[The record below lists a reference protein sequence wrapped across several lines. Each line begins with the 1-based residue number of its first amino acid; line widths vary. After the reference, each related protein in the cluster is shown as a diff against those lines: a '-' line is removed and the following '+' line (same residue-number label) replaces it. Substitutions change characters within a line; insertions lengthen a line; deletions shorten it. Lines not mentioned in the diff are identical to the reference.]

1 MEMFKV
7 KFHDFEVEVE
17 FYYNRGNTVCIIT
30 DPYSDPDAAWI
41 GYAKKNPKD
50 TYQKSVG
57 QKIALSDAMRDDFS
71 KEFRKI
77 VWDTYLK
84 TYKSLFLEEAKEKM
98 SKMGKEILH
107 QPTYVFG
114 SSQIYTDDW
123 IRKNFLLGSKA
134 L

>member
-1 MEMFKV
+1 MFKV
-7 KFHDFEVEVE
+7 KFDDFEVEVE

-50 TYQKSVG
+50 PYQKSVG
-57 QKIALSDAMRDDFS
+57 QKIALADAMRDDFS

-84 TYKSLFLEEAKEKM
+84 TYKSLFLEEAQGKKM
-98 SKMGKEILH
+98 SKTGKEILS
-107 QPTYVFG
+107 QSTYVFG
-114 SSQIYTDDW
+114 TSAIYAGDW
-123 IRKNFLLGSKA
+123 LQKKFLLGSSA
-134 L
+134 I